1 MSNDDIYR
9 GSIQLVLV
17 LPSNLYSDEEISVS
31 VSGPSSCPTYTVL
44 LATTYYPN
52 QIVYDFDLRRLFYF
66 R

>member
-31 VSGPSSCPTYTVL
+31 VSRPSSCPTYTVL
-44 LATTYYPN
+44 LATTYYSN
-52 QIVYDFDLRRLFYF
+52 QIVCDFDLRRLFYF